1 MAVNN
6 LQDVAIT
13 ITKFLKNGGGVVVL
27 GGLEYLI
34 SRFGF
39 NPVFMMIQEKR
50 FEFLEAGAT
59 LLVPINLATLD
70 SKEKGLLTSELK
82 LIE

>member
-1 MAVNN
+1 
-6 LQDVAIT
+6 
-13 ITKFLKNGGGVVVL
+13 VL

-50 FEFLEAGAT
+50 FEFLETEAT
-59 LLVPINLATLD
+59 FLIPVNMETLD
-70 SKEKGLLTSELK
+70 AREKGLLTSELK
-82 LIE
+82 LLN

>member
-1 MAVNN
+1 
-6 LQDVAIT
+6 
-13 ITKFLKNGGGVVVL
+13 
-27 GGLEYLI
+27 
-34 SRFGF
+34 
-39 NPVFMMIQEKR
+39 MIQEKR
-50 FEFLEAGAT
+50 FEFLEVGAT